1 MRLGKHNSIGR
12 HFIQIGRCYFS
23 LRIKNILMQERFKT
37 KLVERR
43 SFPYMPISFGFRGGN
58 EFWFTQHNE
67 PFNIKLPEGKGLDGQ
82 GIYRISTGLDSDI
95 SFTQEACD
103 LLTVVPAPFVE
114 AALSVFVKK
123 AKEQNI
129 TEVDANFIKTADTRW
144 SGKKK

>member
-1 MRLGKHNSIGR
+1 MHLCSWAFFCLQTYPFK
-12 HFIQIGRCYFS
+12 
-23 LRIKNILMQERFKT
+23 FKT
-37 KLVERR
+37 LNDIEHLYKILQTC
-43 SFPYMPISFGFRGGN
+43 SAISQNQDRVLTVQFGFRGGN

-82 GIYRISTGLDSDI
+82 GIYRIATGLDSDI

-144 SGKKK
+144 SGKKS